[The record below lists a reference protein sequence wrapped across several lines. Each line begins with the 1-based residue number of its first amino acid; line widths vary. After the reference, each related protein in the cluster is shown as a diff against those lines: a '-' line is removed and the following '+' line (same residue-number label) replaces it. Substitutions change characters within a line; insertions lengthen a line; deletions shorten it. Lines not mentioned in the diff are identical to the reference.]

1 MDANQLAEGVARAV
15 EAAKPAQEYCFL
27 WIDHWSMCMTK
38 AEWSGWM
45 QAVGSIV
52 ALIVAIYV
60 PQKQRVDQKKENAAL
75 AVSAAAFQVAIL
87 RAVQKQLEPKGLE
100 VTMAGMK
107 TSLKSLRAMIAA
119 INPML
124 ISSDGMP
131 VYAGLLNLSH
141 EIEELTVEADA
152 NRVDGEGFTKRIEAL
167 LDAAHS
173 LLKLTEARIEGA
185 TSAGP
190 TR

>member
-1 MDANQLAEGVARAV
+1 MDANQLAEGIARAV
-15 EAAKPAQEYCFL
+15 KVAEPAQEYCFL

-52 ALIVAIYV
+52 ALIVAIYL
-60 PQKQRVDQKKENAAL
+60 PQKQRADQKKENAAL
-75 AVSAAAFQVAIL
+75 AVSAAAFQMAIL
-87 RAVQKQLEPKGLE
+87 RAAQKQLVPTGLK
-100 VTMAGMK
+100 VTVEGMK
-107 TSLKSLRAMIAA
+107 TNLKSLRAMIAA

-131 VYAGLLNLSH
+131 VYAGLLSLSH

-152 NRVDGEGFTKRIEAL
+152 SRVDGEGFTKQINAL

-173 LLKLTEARIEGA
+173 LFKLTEARIEGA